1 MALIGLHRAEPSF
14 GAPAALIILLALLT
28 FHPAC
33 AYAVPHDAT
42 KESDSS
48 DAGQSAYAHGRFI
61 DALRIWR
68 PRAEQGDAR
77 AAFGLGLLYDL
88 GEGVG
93 QDAAAAHGWYRRAAE
108 AGYVLAEF
116 NLAVMCDSGVG
127 TARNPTEA
135 ALWYARAAA
144 HGYARA
150 EYDLA
155 QLYQAGDGVPR
166 NLDVAASW
174 YAAAAAHG
182 LSAAARKVASLR
194 EERQAA
200 VSPDAAKPTLAP
212 AVPAGPPDK
221 VASLRDERQA
231 AVSPDAAKPTL
242 VPAVP
247 TGPPAAPVSG
257 TGESVQVELSWAA
270 PAEPVPVDFFVQVLA
285 LDTAGAHHPAFTSF
299 LNRSAVLVSLPRA
312 PATYVWRVYTVAA
325 SVPDYVPSAWSYF
338 STR

>member
-1 MALIGLHRAEPSF
+1 MWRLRGVDPRLHRAEPSF
-14 GAPAALIILLALLT
+14 GPPAALIALLSLLT
-28 FHPAC
+28 LRPAC
-33 AYAVPHDAT
+33 AYAVSRDAPE
-42 KESDSS
+42 KSDSS
-48 DAGQSAYAHGRFI
+48 DPGQSAYAAGRFI

-93 QDAAAAHGWYRRAAE
+93 QDAAAAYGWYRRAAE

-116 NLAVMCDSGVG
+116 NIAVMCDSGTG

-155 QLYQAGDGVPR
+155 QLYQSGEGVPR
-166 NLDVAASW
+166 NLDMAASW

-194 EERQAA
+194 EERRQAT
-200 VSPDAAKPTLAP
+200 VSPDAA
-212 AVPAGPPDK
+212 AGPPDK
-221 VASLRDERQA
+221 VASLREEHH
-231 AVSPDAAKPTL
+231 AVISPDAAKPTL
-242 VPAVP
+242 LPAVP
-247 TGPPAAPVSG
+247 TGPSVASG
-257 TGESVQVELSWAA
+257 DRRERPGRAILGC
-270 PAEPVPVDFFVQVLA
+270 
-285 LDTAGAHHPAFTSF
+285 AGSSLCQSTSSC
-299 LNRSAVLVSLPRA
+299 RSLR
-312 PATYVWRVYTVAA
+312 
-325 SVPDYVPSAWSYF
+325 
-338 STR
+338 

>member
-1 MALIGLHRAEPSF
+1 VWKLRGIDPRLHRAERSF
-14 GAPAALIILLALLT
+14 GPPAALIILLLLLA
-28 FHPAC
+28 FLPAR
-33 AYAVPHDAT
+33 AHAVSQNAA
-42 KESDSS
+42 KESDNS
-48 DAGQSAYAHGRFI
+48 DPGQAAYADGRFI

-93 QDAAAAHGWYRRAAE
+93 QDAAAAYGWYRRAAE

-116 NLAVMCDSGVG
+116 NLGVMCDSGTG
-127 TARNPTEA
+127 TERNATEA

-150 EYDLA
+150 EYNLG
-155 QLYQAGDGVPR
+155 QLYEAGEGVPR
-166 NLDVAASW
+166 NLDMAKSW

-182 LSAAARKVASLR
+182 LSAAAHKVASLR
-194 EERQAA
+194 EERRQANL
-200 VSPDAAKPTLAP
+200 SPDATN
-212 AVPAGPPDK
+212 
-221 VASLRDERQA
+221 S
-231 AVSPDAAKPTL
+231 TL

-247 TGPPAAPVSG
+247 AGSPVTSETG
-257 TGESVQVELSWAA
+257 TGKSVQVELSWAA
-270 PAEPVPVDFFVQVLA
+270 PAQPVPVDFFVQVLS
-285 LDTAGAHHPAFTSF
+285 LDRADAHRAFGSF
-299 LNRSAVLVSLPRA
+299 SKRSAVLVSLPRA
-312 PATYVWRVYTVAA
+312 PANYAWRVYTVAA

>member
-1 MALIGLHRAEPSF
+1 VWRLRGVDPRLHWAEPSF
-14 GAPAALIILLALLT
+14 GPPAALIALLSLLT
-28 FHPAC
+28 FAPAC
-33 AYAVPHDAT
+33 AYAVSQDAT
-42 KESDSS
+42 EKSDSS
-48 DAGQSAYAHGRFI
+48 DPGQSAYAAGRFI

-93 QDAAAAHGWYRRAAE
+93 QDAAAAYGWYRRAAE

-116 NLAVMCDSGVG
+116 NIAVMCDSGTG
-127 TARNPTEA
+127 TARNPSEA

-155 QLYQAGDGVPR
+155 QLYQAGEGVPR
-166 NLDVAASW
+166 NLDMAASW
-174 YAAAAAHG
+174 YADAAAHG
-182 LSAAARKVASLR
+182 LSAAAHKVASLR
-194 EERQAA
+194 EER
-200 VSPDAAKPTLAP
+200 
-212 AVPAGPPDK
+212 
-221 VASLRDERQA
+221 RQA
-231 AVSPDAAKPTL
+231 AVSPDPAVGPPDEVASLREERRGAVSPNAAKPTL

-247 TGPPAAPVSG
+247 TGPPVTSVSG
-257 TGESVQVELSWAA
+257 TGDSVQVELSWAA
-270 PAEPVPVDFFVQVLA
+270 PAEPAPVDFFVQVLA
-285 LDTAGAHHPAFTSF
+285 LDKAGAHRAFASF
-299 LNRSAVLVSLPRA
+299 LKRSAVLVSLPRA
-312 PATYVWRVYTVAA
+312 PANYAWRVYTVAA